1 MTYLLRKASDYNFE
15 KEIDIDTLE
24 ELRYLWNEET
34 NSLYHHEFVV
44 NFARMEIM
52 IYDDYLE

>member
-1 MTYLLRKASDYNFE
+1 MTYILRKASDYNFE

-24 ELRYLWNEET
+24 QLRYLTDEH
-34 NSLYHHEFVV
+34 NSVYHYEFVI
-44 NFARMEIM
+44 NFERMEIM